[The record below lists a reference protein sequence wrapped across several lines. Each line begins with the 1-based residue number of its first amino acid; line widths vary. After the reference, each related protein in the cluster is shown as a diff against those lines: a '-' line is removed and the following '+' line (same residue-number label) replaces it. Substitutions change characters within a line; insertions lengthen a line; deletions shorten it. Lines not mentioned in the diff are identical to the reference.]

1 MGVAVRARVLML
13 SLGATVACSPELPA
27 RVVVPGDGYAESIE
41 VSTGQGD
48 SARVAVGAPLLL
60 HAVRRSGPW
69 VEVDRTSLPPDG
81 CWWRSAPDA
90 VEGEAAGSLRWFAEP
105 AGDAEFGGFRTDFAR
120 DVRFSAPGR
129 YLLWAES
136 GGWCSEPYSG
146 DTLVVD
152 VSAR

>member
-1 MGVAVRARVLML
+1 MAVPVRAHALVL
-13 SLGATVACSPELPA
+13 SIGAAVGCSPELPS
-27 RVVVPGDGYAESIE
+27 RVAVPGDGYAESIE
-41 VSTGQGD
+41 VSTAQGD

-69 VEVDRTSLPPDG
+69 IEVDRASLPPEA

-90 VEGEAAGSLRWFAEP
+90 VEGEVAGNLRWFAEP
-105 AGDAEFGGFRTDFAR
+105 AGDAEFGGFRADLTR

-129 YLLWAES
+129 YLLWAQS
-136 GGWCSEPYSG
+136 SGWCSEPYVG
-146 DTLVVD
+146 DTLLVE